1 MVVVMEVEVEESTSG
16 CSSFTNDAGGD
27 DPTAAGDDDP
37 PLSPLEDTIDS
48 MEGLGEGAT
57 KINCLGADCCCCFTR
72 FKAAEGLDSKIEK
85 MIKYYLVYNLII
97 IEKNKKNRN

>member
-1 MVVVMEVEVEESTSG
+1 
-16 CSSFTNDAGGD
+16 
-27 DPTAAGDDDP
+27 
-37 PLSPLEDTIDS
+37 

-57 KINCLGADCCCCFTR
+57 KINCLGCCWADCCCFTR

-97 IEKNKKNRN
+97 IEKKKQELDRISYLDVENLKF